1 VVDFFADDDN
11 DGALDALL
19 RKRFVEGTEEL
30 LGTLSAREA
39 QVLRMRFG
47 LDGGAERTLAEIG
60 ASFALT
66 RERIRQIET
75 QALRKLRLPTR
86 AKRLRAIFDG

>member
-1 VVDFFADDDN
+1 
-11 DGALDALL
+11 LL
-19 RKRFVEGTEEL
+19 QKRFVEGTREL
-30 LGTLSAREA
+30 LGTLTAREA

-47 LDGGAERTLAEIG
+47 LDGGVERTLAEIG
-60 ASFALT
+60 ASFDLT

>member
-1 VVDFFADDDN
+1 
-11 DGALDALL
+11 
-19 RKRFVEGTEEL
+19 
-30 LGTLSAREA
+30 
-39 QVLRMRFG
+39 MRFG
-47 LDGGAERTLAEIG
+47 LDGGVERTLAEIG

-86 AKRLRAIFDG
+86 VKRLRAIFEG